1 MAKTPNIRFRHAERF
16 GMLCLIIL
24 VLFSLTK
31 NSKNTSCFRS
41 LSKLTGTIQVP
52 ILQDDDTPMVDD
64 SLPIDW
70 GNISQSNN
78 TWLDIAVPVAGSE
91 NSLLQLAKT
100 LGDSMAE
107 FRRNVKGNYTVR
119 LLVTRY
125 PAMENKNGTYDEA
138 LRKMLL
144 RLSKVDLIQF
154 VSVNFTEFHRAQAIN
169 ALHQNACHMENCVL
183 AITDVDLDILPG
195 FLIHAL
201 SYVTPKTIYFPIVFC
216 LARPSSI
223 LFMEALLGPLPKFSP
238 EKGFWEKYGH
248 GMYAMSGSDVL
259 NLTMGDQFKGW
270 GLEDDDFFERAQK
283 AEFRIVRLKEHN
295 LIHRWHPK
303 ICKLGVTVH
312 GDIALRN
319 W

>member
-1 MAKTPNIRFRHAERF
+1 MAHRKSTNAADF
-16 GMLCLIIL
+16 L
-24 VLFSLTK
+24 
-31 NSKNTSCFRS
+31 
-41 LSKLTGTIQVP
+41 
-52 ILQDDDTPMVDD
+52 
-64 SLPIDW
+64 
-70 GNISQSNN
+70 
-78 TWLDIAVPVAGSE
+78 
-91 NSLLQLAKT
+91 
-100 LGDSMAE
+100 
-107 FRRNVKGNYTVR
+107 
-119 LLVTRY
+119 
-125 PAMENKNGTYDEA
+125 A

-303 ICKLGVTVH
+303 IRRVASSSYQFRSVLPLLQRPNH
-312 GDIALRN
+312 IPFNLSN
-319 W
+319 SSWQNSI